1 MHRKKFWTVSG
12 FWMYLHIIMPY
23 CANGFVSRT
32 CEYYSVYT
40 LLLNAKKDAGAIY
53 IYTRI

>member
-1 MHRKKFWTVSG
+1 
-12 FWMYLHIIMPY
+12 MPY